1 VRRDGTAILKI
12 AAGNSMTG
20 QLAIQVTNKTYSIK
34 LVRGD
39 QVRYEVESVDED
51 KGTIEIHL
59 KFANPSNVSNK
70 FVSYYTLTY
79 SIGIG
84 QT

>member
-1 VRRDGTAILKI
+1 MR
-12 AAGNSMTG
+12 
-20 QLAIQVTNKTYSIK
+20 

-39 QVRYEVESVDED
+39 EVRYEVESVDED

-70 FVSYYTLTY
+70 FVS
-79 SIGIG
+79 
-84 QT
+84 

>member
-1 VRRDGTAILKI
+1 MRLI
-12 AAGNSMTG
+12 
-20 QLAIQVTNKTYSIK
+20 
-34 LVRGD
+34 RGD

-51 KGTIEIHL
+51 KGTIEMHL
-59 KFANPSNVSNK
+59 MFENPSNVSNK
-70 FVSYYTLTY
+70 MVSYETLKS